1 MQVEIAQTVL
11 MKHAMIEF
19 QFYKSFV
26 DSENEICQFKDLISQ
41 CTKCRQSPQCGNYR
55 IFLLMILR
63 EINLG
68 EFESCK
74 TAVLTILGGS
84 EFF

>member
-11 MKHAMIEF
+11 MKHAIIEF

-26 DSENEICQFKDLISQ
+26 DSENEICQFKDLILQ
-41 CTKCRQSPQCGNYR
+41 CIKFKQSPQSGNYR

-63 EINLG
+63 EINFG
-68 EFESCK
+68 EFKSCK
-74 TAVLTILGGS
+74 TTVLTILGGS